1 MVASLNIF
9 SDIQNHWAKL
19 FIEGLAQKGIVS
31 GFPDRTFRPNQAMTR
46 AEFAAIIVKAFPKPF
61 KRQYVPF
68 VDLSPNYWATP
79 AIKKAYETEFLSG
92 YPDRRFR
99 PEEKINRV
107 QALISI
113 VSGLGINATLDLKP
127 ELAKLYDD
135 NNFIPSYAIDKIAIA
150 TEAEIVVNYPN
161 LKLLKPL
168 DVATRGD
175 VAAFI
180 YQALVYLK
188 QVPVIQSNYIV
199 KAAPVKTVNVNH
211 RREFRG
217 VWVTTAW
224 NLDWPSKPG
233 LTVAQQKAELI
244 SILERIKELNLNAL
258 IFQVRVEGDAFYSSQ
273 LEPWSEW
280 LTGKQGKAPEPFYDP
295 LEFAIA
301 ESHKRNI
308 ELHAWFNPYRAKA
321 SLNSPPSVA
330 PHIAVT
336 HPEVVYKYGAD
347 LWMDPGSLIVQDLTY
362 KVILDVVRRYDV
374 DGIQLDDY
382 FYPYPVTGENFP
394 DEQTYAAYLNNGGTL
409 SLADWRRENVNQM
422 VRRLAEGIRAEKHY
436 VKFGIAPF
444 GIYRP
449 GQPAQIRGLDAY
461 ELLYADSKKW
471 LEEGWVDY
479 LCPQIYWRIDPP
491 AQSYPVLLQW
501 WTENNPKRK
510 HIYTGNKLSSL
521 DGTSWTV
528 EEITKQVEISRNLVD
543 RLSLG
548 NILYSMKDL
557 LSNRQGIVDSLKA
570 STYIQ
575 PALIPIMQWID
586 ATPPPIPTGVNLK
599 NGNQLIWN
607 NTANYDTRS
616 WTLYQQNGDNWMLAK
631 ILPVATN
638 TVVLTPG
645 TYALCAVDRMGN
657 ESAGVVVTVK

>member
-1 MVASLNIF
+1 MVASLNSF

-19 FIEGLAQKGIVS
+19 FIEGLAQRGIVS

-61 KRQYVPF
+61 KRPYVSF
-68 VDLSPNYWATP
+68 VDLSANYWATP

-113 VSGLGINATLDLKP
+113 VSGLGINATWDLKS
-127 ELAKLYDD
+127 ELAKIYDD
-135 NNFIPSYAIDKIAIA
+135 YNFIPSYAIDKIAIA
-150 TEAEIVVNYPN
+150 TETEIVVNYPN

-175 VAAFI
+175 VVAFI

-188 QVPVIQSNYIV
+188 QVPAIQSNYIV
-199 KAAPVKTVNVNH
+199 KAALQKTVNVSH
-211 RREFRG
+211 QREFRG

-224 NLDWPSKPG
+224 NLDWPSKSG

-244 SILERIKELNLNAL
+244 TILDRIQSLNLNAL
-258 IFQVRVEGDAFYSSQ
+258 ILQVRVEGDAFYYSQ

-280 LTGKQGKAPEPFYDP
+280 LTGTQGKGPDPFYDP

-336 HPEVVYKYGAD
+336 HPEVVYKYGTD
-347 LWMDPGSLIVQDLTY
+347 LWMDPGSAIVQDLTY
-362 KVILDVVRRYDV
+362 QVILDVVRRYDV

-382 FYPYPVTGENFP
+382 FYPYPVTGESFP
-394 DEQTYAAYLNNGGTL
+394 DQKTYAAYVESGGIL
-409 SLADWRRENVNQM
+409 SLEDWRRENVNQM
-422 VRRLAEGIRAEKHY
+422 VRRLAEGIRNEKHY

-461 ELLYADSKKW
+461 EVLYADSKKW

-479 LCPQIYWRIDPP
+479 FCPQIYWRIDPP

-510 HIYTGNKLSSL
+510 QIYTGNKLSSL

-528 EEITKQVEISRNLVD
+528 EEITKQIEISRNLVEK
-543 RLSLG
+543 LSLG

-557 LSNRQGIVDSLKA
+557 LTNRQGIVDSLKT
-570 STYIQ
+570 STYVQ
-575 PALIPIMQWID
+575 PALVPIMQWID
-586 ATPPPIPTGVNLK
+586 ATPPPIPTSVSLK
-599 NGNQLIWN
+599 NDNQLIWN

-616 WTLYQQNGDNWMLAK
+616 WTLYQQNGDNWTLVK
-631 ILPVATN
+631 ILSASTN
-638 TVVLTPG
+638 MIFLPAG

-657 ESAGVVVTVK
+657 ESAGVVVSVK